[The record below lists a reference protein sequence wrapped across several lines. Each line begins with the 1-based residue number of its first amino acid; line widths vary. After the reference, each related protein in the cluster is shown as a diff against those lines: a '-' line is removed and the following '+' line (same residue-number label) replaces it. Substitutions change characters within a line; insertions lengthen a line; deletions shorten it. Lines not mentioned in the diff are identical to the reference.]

1 MRMGMLATAFALMFA
16 PSLAPAA
23 DPAVVYQTQPLGRL
37 LDDVRAHVQSL
48 GGEEAAKS
56 FNKDI
61 IKRSLGDKGFEG
73 FDLNRPIVG
82 YIEVPADPMD
92 AVAVVCFPIT
102 GEKEWLEFCERWN
115 KSKPKALKDGIYEV
129 PPPSPEF
136 KAAMRIVEGY
146 AYVATGM
153 KDPARALDAKA
164 IVPFAKI
171 YDGADVS
178 LMAGRIYFDRVPKE
192 LRTKA
197 KQGLEQ
203 LKKLGDAGKN
213 GEQLASFA
221 KLLLGPALAM
231 GSRYLDLSEGAKE
244 ATLRVNLDVISG
256 DLAAELTV
264 TPVEGSP
271 LDKVIFGMKPGT
283 NRFAGIIGPDAAAGI
298 KLRLPLD
305 IPEVQ
310 AGAIAGLE
318 ALQKEANNNAFPPM
332 KGIVDELLKGLIRTV
347 KTGEMDGAAVLRG
360 PSKDGTFTASMG
372 IAFDDPSGVEKE
384 LKKVIESIAPQD
396 FKDHIKWDAE
406 KANGVSIHTIDISK
420 MPGGDREFK
429 ALFGNNVMFAFAFGP
444 KASYAAIG
452 PGAEAVAAVKA
463 AMAVKP
469 VPAPAID
476 FAYNADKLL
485 KLATTLEPQGAVM
498 VEKIIGK
505 QDKLIS
511 ALSWTTTGGK
521 ELKVKVGL
529 NVRYFGSWLGVS
541 RSAAFEPVPPAK

>member
-1 MRMGMLATAFALMFA
+1 MRMGMLATAFAVMFA

-37 LDDVRAHVQSL
+37 LDDMRGLMQSV

-56 FNKDI
+56 FNKD

-82 YIEVPADPMD
+82 YVDAPADPMD

-102 GEKEWLEFCERWN
+102 GEKAWLEFCERWN
-115 KSKPKALKDGIYEV
+115 KSKPKALKDGIFEV

-153 KDPARALDAKA
+153 KDPARVLDAKA

-192 LRTKA
+192 LRAKA

-203 LKKLGDAGKN
+203 LKKMTAGKE
-213 GEQLASFA
+213 GPGGPGFLMLFGSPVLGFA
-221 KLLLGPALAM
+221 TRALE
-231 GSRYLDLSEGAKE
+231 LSEGAKE
-244 ATLRVNLDVISG
+244 AKLSVNLDVFTG
-256 DLAAELTV
+256 DVAAELTV

-271 LDKVIFGMKPGT
+271 LDKLVGGMKPGT
-283 NRFAGIIGPDAAAGI
+283 NRFAGIIGPDAAAAA

-347 KTGEMDGAAVLRG
+347 KTGEMDGAAMLRG
-360 PSKDGTFTASMG
+360 PAKDGTFTASMG
-372 IAFDDPSGVEKE
+372 IAFDDPTGVEKE
-384 LKKVIESIAPQD
+384 LKKVIDSLAPQD
-396 FKDHIKWDAE
+396 FKDAIKWDAE
-406 KANGVSIHTIDISK
+406 KANGVSIHTIDLSK
-420 MPGGDREFK
+420 IPGGDREFK
-429 ALFGNNVMFAFAFGP
+429 AIFGNNAMIAFAFGP

-463 AMAVKP
+463 VMAVKP
-469 VPAPAID
+469 VPAPAVD
-476 FAYNADKLL
+476 FAYNADKIL
-485 KLATTLEPQGAVM
+485 KLATTIEPQGAAM
-498 VEKIIGK
+498 IEKMIGK

-511 ALSWTTTGGK
+511 ALSWSTTGGK
-521 ELKVKVGL
+521 ELKVKVNL
-529 NVRYFGSWLGVS
+529 NAKLFGSWLGFS
-541 RSAAFEPVPPAK
+541 RSAAFEPVPLAK

>member
-1 MRMGMLATAFALMFA
+1 MRIGIVATAFAVMFA
-16 PSLAPAA
+16 PSLAVAA
-23 DPAVVYQTQPLGRL
+23 DPAIVYQTQPLGRL

-61 IKRSLGDKGFEG
+61 IKRSLGDKGFDG

-82 YIEVPADPMD
+82 YVDVPADPMD
-92 AVAVVCFPIT
+92 AVAVVCFPTT

-115 KSKPKALKDGIYEV
+115 KGKPKALKDGIYEV

-136 KAAMRIVEGY
+136 KAAMRIVDGY

-153 KDPARALDAKA
+153 KDPARVLDAKA
-164 IVPFAKI
+164 LVPIAKI

-178 LMAGRIYFDRVPKE
+178 LMAGRIYFDRIPKE

-203 LKKLGDAGKN
+203 LKKMATGKEGPGGTVLITLFGGPVLG
-213 GEQLASFA
+213 FA
-221 KLLLGPALAM
+221 TRALE
-231 GSRYLDLSEGAKE
+231 LSEGAKE
-244 ATLRVNLDVISG
+244 AKLSVNLDVFTG
-256 DLAAELTV
+256 DVAAELSV
-264 TPVEGSP
+264 APVEGSP
-271 LDKVIFGMKPGT
+271 LDKLIGGMKPGM

-310 AGAIAGLE
+310 AGTIAGLE
-318 ALQKEANNNAFPPM
+318 SLQKEANNNAFPPM

-360 PSKDGTFTASMG
+360 PAKDGTFTASMA

-384 LKKVIESIAPQD
+384 LKKMIESLAPQE
-396 FKDHIKWDAE
+396 FKDTIKWDVE

-420 MPGGDREFK
+420 SPGEPRELK
-429 ALFGNNVMFAFAFGP
+429 ALFGNNVTFAFAFGP

-463 AMAVKP
+463 TMAVKP
-469 VPAPAID
+469 VLAPAVD
-476 FAYNADKLL
+476 FAYNADKIL
-485 KLATTLEPQGAVM
+485 KLATTIEPQGAAM
-498 VEKIIGK
+498 IEKVIGK

-511 ALSWTTTGGK
+511 ALSWSTTGGK
-521 ELKVKVGL
+521 ELKVKVNL
-529 NVRYFGSWLGVS
+529 NAKLFGSWLGVS
-541 RSAAFEPVPPAK
+541 RSATFEVPPAK